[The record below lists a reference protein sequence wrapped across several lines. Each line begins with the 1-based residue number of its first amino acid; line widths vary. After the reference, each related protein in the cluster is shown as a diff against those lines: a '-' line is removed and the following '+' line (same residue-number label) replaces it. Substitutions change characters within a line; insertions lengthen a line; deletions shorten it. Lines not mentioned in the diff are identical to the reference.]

1 VSDCERRLG
10 GMSALKHG
18 FFRVGFMLC
27 DRCVLNTRCERF
39 RPGSECVMEKEAYDW
54 LTGELIEQ
62 YGLEGLA
69 DEIYVWRA
77 AMYLIRIARAETYES
92 AVGVTEK
99 SALWGAYISRLDN
112 TLRGLLNDLAVT
124 RLKRKRLQ
132 KGEELM
138 VSVENLLERLAGR
151 ATEAEGRIVKK
162 LRLMREPRKVMRM
175 RVFRIRPTTVYEKIL
190 AEWREEKRCLKEHG
204 EGDCGEGNS

>member
-1 VSDCERRLG
+1 MGSV
-10 GMSALKHG
+10 SALKHG
-18 FFRVGFMLC
+18 FFRAGFMLC

-39 RPGSECVMEKEAYDW
+39 EPGSECVLEKEAYDW
-54 LTGELIEQ
+54 LVRELSEQ

-69 DEIYVWRA
+69 DQIYVWRA

-124 RLKRKRLQ
+124 RVKRKRLE
-132 KGEELM
+132 KGEQLM
-138 VSVENLLERLAGR
+138 VNVENLLEKLAGR
-151 ATEAEGRIVKK
+151 AIEKGKRAEKARFTVK
-162 LRLMREPRKVMRM
+162 PRRVMRRM
-175 RVFRIRPTTVYEKIL
+175 VFRWRPTTVYEKML
-190 AEWREEKRCLKEHG
+190 ADWRREKKAFIKWAREA
-204 EGDCGEGNS
+204 

>member
-1 VSDCERRLG
+1 
-10 GMSALKHG
+10 MSALKHG

-39 RPGSECVMEKEAYDW
+39 KPGSECLREKEAYDW

-62 YGLEGLA
+62 YGLQGLA

-112 TLRGLLNDLAVT
+112 TLRSLLNDLAVS

-138 VSVENLLERLAGR
+138 VNVENLLEKLAGR
-151 ATEAEGRIVKK
+151 AKEAERRIPRK
-162 LRLMREPRKVMRM
+162 LRLMREPRKFMRI
-175 RVFRIRPTTVYEKIL
+175 RVLRIRPTTVYERML
-190 AEWREEKRCLKEHG
+190 TEWREEKRCLEERGDGDYG
-204 EGDCGEGNS
+204 EGDS

>member
-1 VSDCERRLG
+1 
-10 GMSALKHG
+10 MSALKHG

-39 RPGSECVMEKEAYDW
+39 RPGSECMMEKEAHDW
-54 LTGELIEQ
+54 LISELIKQ

-69 DEIYVWRA
+69 DQIFVWRA

-112 TLRGLLNDLAVT
+112 TLRGLMNDLAVT
-124 RLKRKRLQ
+124 RLKRKRLE

-138 VSVENLLERLAGR
+138 VNVENLLERLTER
-151 ATEAEGRIVKK
+151 ALEEERKIARKE
-162 LRLMREPRKVMRM
+162 RLMVKPRRAVMRA
-175 RVFRIRPTTVYEKIL
+175 FRLRPTTVYGKIL
-190 AEWREEKRCLKEHG
+190 ADWRGEREGLLKG
-204 EGDCGEGNS
+204 ARGA